1 MKKIKALMFAFVL
14 AGMTVVSCSS
24 DDSGPAPTIDGKW
37 NQTKTVVKITNGPS
51 QTIKYTGN
59 ETGCDKDYLEF
70 ASAGVFND
78 VIFNKNGGGD
88 CLETKTPGT
97 WAKNDDVLIIDD
109 AGFLSGTYEI
119 VKLSGSALEIAS
131 TSQSAGTSTTTTIY
145 MTKVK

>member
-1 MKKIKALMFAFVL
+1 MKKIKALMVAFVL

-24 DDSGPAPTIDGKW
+24 DDSGPAATIDGQW
-37 NQTKTVVKITNGPS
+37 NQDKTIVKITNGPS

-78 VIFNKNGGGD
+78 VIFNKNGGGE
-88 CLETKTPGT
+88 CLQTSTLGT
-97 WAKNDDVLIIDD
+97 WVKNEDMLTIND

-119 VKLSGSALEIAS
+119 LKLSGSALQIS
-131 TSQSAGTSTTTTIY
+131 TTSQSAGTSTTTTIY
-145 MTKVK
+145 LKKAN